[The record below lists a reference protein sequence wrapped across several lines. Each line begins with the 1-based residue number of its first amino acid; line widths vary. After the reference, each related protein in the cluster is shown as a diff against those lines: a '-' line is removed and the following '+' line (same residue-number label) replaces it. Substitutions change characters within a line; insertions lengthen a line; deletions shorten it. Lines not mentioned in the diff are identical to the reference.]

1 MWYEKI
7 NVMSDKLEY
16 WVSRSET
23 EPIVQNNKYLLP
35 IVEVKMHQ
43 VLCQSNRVPM
53 LRTSTRTDAKRSETN
68 NQTRIN
74 EWHNKEIENVWSMD
88 LELRREALAL
98 CDDM

>member
-1 MWYEKI
+1 
-7 NVMSDKLEY
+7 
-16 WVSRSET
+16 
-23 EPIVQNNKYLLP
+23 
-35 IVEVKMHQ
+35 
-43 VLCQSNRVPM
+43 M